1 METTVSLQNVVY
13 KTDQGTPVTDSL
25 KVAQVFGKQH
35 KNILQAIR
43 NLISTAE
50 NSALPR
56 WFHESSYVAE
66 NGKENPIFIMNRDG
80 FSLLA
85 MGLTGEKA
93 MKFKIGFIDQ
103 FNQMEQAIKNASQQH
118 QIPQT
123 FAEALKLAAKQAEE
137 LEQANK
143 VIEEQRPKALFA
155 DAVATSTQSC
165 LVGEL
170 AKILR
175 QNGIEIGQNRLFEY
189 LRQRGY
195 LCQYGERY
203 NQPTQRSMD
212 MELFE
217 IKKTS
222 ITKPDGT
229 VLVTVT
235 SKVTGKGQIYFVNH
249 FLKKQN
255 YAIPA

>member
-1 METTVSLQNVVY
+1 MTSREIAELT
-13 KTDQGTPVTDSL
+13 
-25 KVAQVFGKQH
+25 GKQH
-35 KNILQAIR
+35 AHLMRSIREMEPAWEKISRSKFGLAEYTDEQNKKRPMYVLTKTECLYIATKFNDEARARLILRWEELEVQAKQQ
-43 NLISTAE
+43 L
-50 NSALPR
+50 
-56 WFHESSYVAE
+56 
-66 NGKENPIFIMNRDG
+66 
-80 FSLLA
+80 
-85 MGLTGEKA
+85 GL
-93 MKFKIGFIDQ
+93 
-103 FNQMEQAIKNASQQH
+103 H
-118 QIPQT
+118 QIPQS

-165 LVGEL
+165 LIGEL

-203 NQPTQRSMD
+203 NQPTQRAMD

-229 VLVTVT
+229 VLVSLT

-249 FLKKQN
+249 FLKNQSH
-255 YAIPA
+255 AITA

>member
-1 METTVSLQNVVY
+1 MELSSIKTTMTSRE
-13 KTDQGTPVTDSL
+13 
-25 KVAQVFGKQH
+25 VAELAGKRH
-35 KNILQAIR
+35 SDVMAAIR
-43 NLISTAE
+43 TMEPAWE
-50 NSALPR
+50 K
-56 WFHESSYVAE
+56 V
-66 NGKENPIFIMNRDG
+66 NRRK
-80 FSLLA
+80 FSLVDYTDA
-85 MGLTGEKA
+85 KGEKRPMYELTKTECLYIA
-93 MKFKIGFIDQ
+93 TKFNDEARARLILRW
-103 FNQMEQAIKNASQQH
+103 EELEVQAKQQ
-118 QIPQT
+118 QAQYSIPQS

-203 NQPTQRSMD
+203 NQPTQKAMD

-229 VLVTVT
+229 VLVSVT

-249 FLKKQN
+249 FLKNQSR
-255 YAIPA
+255 AIPA